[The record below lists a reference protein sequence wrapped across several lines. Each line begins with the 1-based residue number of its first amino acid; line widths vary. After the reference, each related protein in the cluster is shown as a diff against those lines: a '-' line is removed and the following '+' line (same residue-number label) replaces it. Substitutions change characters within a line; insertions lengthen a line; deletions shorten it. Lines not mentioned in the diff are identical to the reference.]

1 MKICWFNDW
10 RLGTIRE
17 GRLLDVT
24 AALSV
29 LPRATYPAPSGDLL
43 IANLDSVIDAIDRYV
58 DDAKEV
64 DFADVEFLS
73 PVANPSKIIGVP
85 VNYLKHVEEAD
96 ANVAIFTARYQ
107 GGIEEQGLF
116 LKATSALAGFGTGLK
131 LRFPERTNHHE
142 MELGVIIGKKVN
154 CIDEDQALNSI
165 AGYTIA
171 LDFVVRG
178 PEDRSFRKSIDTYAI
193 VGPWMVTAD
202 EIEDPQNLEFEL
214 RVNGE
219 LRQRSN
225 TRAMIMKI
233 ARQISWAS
241 QFYTL
246 WPGDIF
252 MTGTCE
258 GVGPV
263 VPGDVVDCEIEKV
276 GAGRLFV
283 SAAV

>member
-1 MKICWFNDW
+1 MRICWFDDW
-10 RLGTIRE
+10 RLGVVE
-17 GRLLDVT
+17 DGRLRDVT
-24 AALSV
+24 SALSV
-29 LPRATYPAPSGDLL
+29 LPKPVYPASLGDTL
-43 IANLDSVIDAIDRYV
+43 IANLDQVRAAIKDRVPGAAVVDIDRV
-58 DDAKEV
+58 A
-64 DFADVEFLS
+64 FRS

-96 ANVAIFTARYQ
+96 ANVALFTARYQ

-116 LKATSALAGFGTGLK
+116 LKANSSLAGFGEGLK
-131 LRFPERTNHHE
+131 VRFPDRSNHHE
-142 MELGVIIGKKVN
+142 MELGVIIGRKADR
-154 CIDEDQALNSI
+154 ITEGEALEHI

-193 VGPWMVTAD
+193 AGPWMVTAD
-202 EIEDPQNLEFEL
+202 EIGDPQNLDFVL
-214 RVNGE
+214 KVNGQV
-219 LRQRSN
+219 RQQSN
-225 TRAMIMKI
+225 TRYMIMKI

-263 VPGDVVDCEIEKV
+263 VPGDIVECEIEKV
-276 GAGRLFV
+276 GAGRLKV
-283 SAAV
+283 AAA